1 MSDDLSKCPWCG
13 CDRHAR
19 HDGLARGHAD
29 WACGSFKRGSEPVQS
44 DACRANALGA
54 ALEAA
59 EARAAAWQRA
69 FTDLTELPLRCEE
82 CALDGCNTDCE
93 CPCHAERAASIEQIK
108 RHALAGEKGDGD
120 EQG

>member
-1 MSDDLSKCPWCG
+1 MSDDLLRVEAMSK
-13 CDRHAR
+13 DERS
-19 HDGLARGHAD
+19 LLLYL
-29 WACGSFKRGSEPVQS
+29 ET
-44 DACRANALGA
+44 RAVDHYGKVDMRKLN
-54 ALEAA
+54 AA